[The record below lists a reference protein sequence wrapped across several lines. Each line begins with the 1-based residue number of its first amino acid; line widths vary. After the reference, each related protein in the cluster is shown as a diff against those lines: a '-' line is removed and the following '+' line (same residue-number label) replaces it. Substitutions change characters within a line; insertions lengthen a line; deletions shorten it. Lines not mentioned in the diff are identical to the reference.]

1 MEVGMKR
8 KSESNVDV
16 EVRIIK
22 LYRFFVVD
30 VFCFRS
36 FIFRESEN
44 GNYVYF
50 SYLKFKFNDV

>member
-1 MEVGMKR
+1 MKR